1 MRVLNQSLPARQ
13 PQDQPMKNRSLL
25 GAVAWPLLAVAGM
38 LGLASCGKSDS
49 DSGVKPVAAPVA
61 DEPKLESAART
72 EADLTQAL
80 AMIEPEP
87 VKETPVSGLEE
98 QAIRVMDL
106 YPDKDAQELLNVPE
120 VNPSLVKALQGLGA
134 DPQLQAYMNSS
145 VDLAAKFKGLDGP
158 PGSYKLNLDV
168 SVYNDNRTQRMLAA
182 VLSEQP
188 SQLVQFLVEEL
199 GEASFEFTFTG
210 ADKTSNGISLDPAP
224 APPPAAPN
232 DDPD

>member
-1 MRVLNQSLPARQ
+1 MQALNQSLPARQ

-25 GAVAWPLLAVAGM
+25 RAVAWVVLAGFGVV
-38 LGLASCGKSDS
+38 GLVSCGKPATEA
-49 DSGVKPVAAPVA
+49 KPEAAPLTEKPKTEPEGKA
-61 DEPKLESAART
+61 DVNLT
-72 EADLTQAL
+72 EAL
-80 AMIEPEP
+80 AMIEPEL
-87 VKETPVSGLEE
+87 VKETPVSELEE
-98 QAIRVMDL
+98 EALRVMNL
-106 YPDKDAQELLNVPE
+106 YPDKNAEELLNVPE

-168 SVYNDNRTQRMLAA
+168 KVYNDGRTQRMLAA
-182 VLSEQP
+182 VLSEKARQV
-188 SQLVQFLVEEL
+188 VQFLVEEL

-224 APPPAAPN
+224 APQRSLRPRS
-232 DDPD
+232 

>member
-1 MRVLNQSLPARQ
+1 MPHLNQSLPARQ
-13 PQDQPMKNRSLL
+13 PQDQPIKNRSLL
-25 GAVAWPLLAVAGM
+25 KVVACGLLAGVGL
-38 LGLASCGKSDS
+38 LGLVACGKSE
-49 DSGVKPVAAPVA
+49 SGVKPVAAPVT
-61 DEPKLESAART
+61 EMPKVESTARA
-72 EADLTQAL
+72 EADLTRAL
-80 AMIEPEP
+80 SMIEPEP
-87 VKETPVSGLEE
+87 VKETSNSVLED
-98 QAIRVMDL
+98 AALRVMNL

-188 SQLVQFLVEEL
+188 GQVVQFLVEEL

-210 ADKTSNGISLDPAP
+210 ADRTSNGISLDPAP
-224 APPPAAPN
+224 APPVTAPTN
-232 DDPD
+232 DPD

>member
-1 MRVLNQSLPARQ
+1 MLLLNQSLPARQ

-25 GAVAWPLLAVAGM
+25 KAVACGLLAGAGI
-38 LGLASCGKSDS
+38 LGLAACGKSE
-49 DSGVKPVAAPVA
+49 SGVKPVAAPVA
-61 DEPKLESAART
+61 DKPKVASAAKA

-80 AMIEPEP
+80 SMIEPEP
-87 VKETPVSGLEE
+87 VKETSTSDLEE
-98 QAIRVMDL
+98 EALRVMNL
-106 YPDKDAQELLNVPE
+106 YPDKDAQELLSVPE

-182 VLSEQP
+182 VMSEKP

-224 APPPAAPN
+224 APPSAPTN
-232 DDPD
+232 DPD